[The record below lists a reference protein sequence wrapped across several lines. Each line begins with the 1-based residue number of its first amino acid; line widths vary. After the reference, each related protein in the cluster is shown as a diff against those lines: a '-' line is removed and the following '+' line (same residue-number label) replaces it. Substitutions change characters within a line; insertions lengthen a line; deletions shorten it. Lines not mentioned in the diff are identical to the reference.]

1 MTKELP
7 GRWRPLLYP
16 RIASLITYFEG
27 KMMPDEVP
35 SFLKLVHSYT
45 DPILVDDYVFL
56 LGLYAEGRISNEELE
71 ELKQVITRYDIHPS
85 LELLT
90 LCMGTTEEARKWA
103 EYIFSRL
110 RRVRRQELLSY
121 IFRHLIDCEY
131 CQHRI
136 SPENIRSKTEAYE
149 LPLPEVRGLKVSED
163 APEFGSDYAKD
174 ELPIDVERW
183 KTFEPFL
190 RKLMQGLED
199 EDLE

>member
-1 MTKELP
+1 MTEELP

-56 LGLYAEGRISNEELE
+56 LGLYAEGRISNEELG

-110 RRVRRQELLSY
+110 RHVRRQELLSY
-121 IFRHLIDCEY
+121 IFRPVSYTHL
-131 CQHRI
+131 
-136 SPENIRSKTEAYE
+136 T
-149 LPLPEVRGLKVSED
+149 LPTK
-163 APEFGSDYAKD
+163 A
-174 ELPIDVERW
+174 
-183 KTFEPFL
+183 
-190 RKLMQGLED
+190 
-199 EDLE
+199 